1 MKKNHL
7 LTGIAAVMLTGGLF
21 TSCSDNDIPAPDEG
35 GKGEIKNTFVIP
47 ASTTASGNTTNVL
60 LTAESVDEG
69 TITTLN
75 NGLVNDGATQWVFY
89 KDQYLYG
96 LTYNQGNA
104 GDTRSYILNADG
116 EQVVLKGVMVPES
129 RSLYEEKKFNE
140 DFYKDV
146 FAKGGNAIR
155 VPISP
160 VEYKNDDYYM
170 WRYLDRI
177 VTWAG
182 ENDNYVILDW
192 DYTGN
197 PIDGS
202 GDEMPDLDENPL
214 DYSAEFWKNIADYFK
229 NTPNVIF
236 EIYNEPVGMSDSE
249 WKRCAESLIGVI
261 RDAGAKQLII
271 VGSPDYCY
279 DLGWLD
285 ELGVKNDNTAFSVH
299 VYPDKVFWQKF
310 LSGYVTSYP
319 LIVTEWGYADDD
331 IEVKNEKLKGTRNV
345 FGIKFTRYLEKHD
358 IGWIA
363 VGYDD
368 TVEPSMFTKG
378 YKKLTKWGEY
388 VTELLGDKE
397 E

>member
-1 MKKNHL
+1 
-7 LTGIAAVMLTGGLF
+7 
-21 TSCSDNDIPAPDEG
+21 
-35 GKGEIKNTFVIP
+35 
-47 ASTTASGNTTNVL
+47 
-60 LTAESVDEG
+60 
-69 TITTLN
+69 
-75 NGLVNDGATQWVFY
+75 
-89 KDQYLYG
+89 
-96 LTYNQGNA
+96 
-104 GDTRSYILNADG
+104 
-116 EQVVLKGVMVPES
+116 MVPES

-331 IEVKNEKLKGTRNV
+331 VEVKNEKLKGTRNV

>member
-1 MKKNHL
+1 MKKQIKVTLIVIVAVIIAAAIIWYVMYLRGKEQDL
-7 LTGIAAVMLTGGLF
+7 LTPVGTRAEFIGDTDKYPTMLT
-21 TSCSDNDIPAPDEG
+21 A
-35 GKGEIKNTFVIP
+35 KG
-47 ASTTASGNTTNVL
+47 
-60 LTAESVDEG
+60 
-69 TITTLN
+69 
-75 NGLVNDGATQWVFY
+75 TQ
-89 KDQYLYG
+89 
-96 LTYNQGNA
+96 
-104 GDTRSYILNADG
+104 ILNADG

-310 LSGYVTSYP
+310 LSGYETSYP

-331 IEVKNEKLKGTRNV
+331 VEVKNEKLKGTRNV